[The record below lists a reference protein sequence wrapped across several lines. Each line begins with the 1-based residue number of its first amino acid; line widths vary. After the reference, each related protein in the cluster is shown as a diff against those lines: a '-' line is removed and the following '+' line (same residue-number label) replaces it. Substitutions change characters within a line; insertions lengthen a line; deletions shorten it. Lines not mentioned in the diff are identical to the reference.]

1 MFFGFLNKAESSLGF
16 DMWES
21 SSKHPEK
28 GEWGEGSAVNV
39 FVAQA

>member
-1 MFFGFLNKAESSLGF
+1 MLVGFLNKAESSLGC

-28 GEWGEGSAVNV
+28 EGWGEGSAVNV
-39 FVAQA
+39 FIAQA